1 MSIIPFKEFLVGDH
15 ILLEIPQL
23 IEICSNDLFE
33 KLLPSPCHMHLA
45 ISNSGK
51 SSAWGEGTLI
61 FLNVPWSSG
70 DMQVRHKK
78 R

>member
-23 IEICSNDLFE
+23 IEICSNALFE
-33 KLLPSPCHMHLA
+33 KLLPSLCHMHLA

-51 SSAWGEGTLI
+51 ILSLG
-61 FLNVPWSSG
+61 
-70 DMQVRHKK
+70 
-78 R
+78 